1 MSNVS
6 ETPVWVGRAPRN
18 VTGAVIGMTGG
29 LMSDGAT
36 TGPGEPPGPGP
47 GEPPGSGPGEPP
59 GSGPGEPPGPG
70 PGPGPGGSVAAPPG
84 VPRLNRMGFVTVL
97 ELVLWCSS
105 MTALPVLSSAAL
117 RGCT

>member
-29 LMSDGAT
+29 LMSDGGT
-36 TGPGEPPGPGP
+36 TGPVEPPGPGP
-47 GEPPGSGPGEPP
+47 GEPPGSELGESPGP
-59 GSGPGEPPGPG
+59 GPGEPPGPG
-70 PGPGPGGSVAAPPG
+70 GPVAAPPG
-84 VPRLNRMGFVTVL
+84 VPRLNRMGCVTVL

-105 MTALPVLSSAAL
+105 MTALPVLSIAAL